1 MRSFLKLNQFIMNDY
16 KLNEKDIIPPA
27 SPSPPSKAHTRR
39 LFFFIFSILI
49 FIRLQIGY
57 NGFTNS
63 SLVFSPLFNTPSYL
77 QSLFIETPIIGGLT
91 KQNKNKKKK
100 EIFPDIEFDG
110 SSLSLLGQRI
120 YIQAGEFHPWR
131 LPVTDLWRDILEKAK
146 AGGINTIR

>member
-1 MRSFLKLNQFIMNDY
+1 MNDY
-16 KLNEKDIIPPA
+16 NIIEKDVVLPTPP
-27 SPSPPSKAHTRR
+27 PTPSKAHTRR

-49 FIRLQIGY
+49 FIRLQIGSTT
-57 NGFTNS
+57 FTNS
-63 SLVFSPLFNTPSYL
+63 SLVFSPLLNTPAYL
-77 QSLFIETPIIGGLT
+77 KSFLT
-91 KQNKNKKKK
+91 KPSTVIGELTQENNKKNKKKK

-131 LPVTDLWRDILEKAK
+131 LPVTSLWRDILQKAH